1 MDINKEAIIDIKMK
15 RCAEALE
22 KNNFKVYIAKNGK
35 EAVGIVE
42 GLLKVGDTIG
52 LGGSATLNELGIVEL
67 CRDKKYN
74 LFDRYAVGLTPAETN
89 ENLRQSLLANVF
101 ITSTNAV
108 TENGELYNVDGRA
121 NRVAAMLFGPES
133 VVVIAGYNKIVKD
146 LAEADLRVRTIAAPM
161 NCVRL
166 KRETP
171 CTKIGT
177 CADCRSEGRICADRV
192 VMARQMVKD
201 RVKVI
206 LVKEELG
213 Y

>member
-1 MDINKEAIIDIKMK
+1 MIIPK
-15 RCAEALE
+15 R
-22 KNNFKVYIAKNGK
+22 
-35 EAVGIVE
+35 
-42 GLLKVGDTIG
+42 
-52 LGGSATLNELGIVEL
+52 
-67 CRDKKYN
+67 R
-74 LFDRYAVGLTPAETN
+74 AVGLTPAETN
-89 ENLRQSLLANVF
+89 EILRQSLLANVF

-177 CADCRSEGRICADRV
+177 CADCRSEACICNEILVTRNCRPAGRIQFV
-192 VMARQMVKD
+192 
-201 RVKVI
+201 
-206 LVKEELG
+206 LVGEELG
-213 Y
+213 F